1 MPLMLLFLNPI
12 HLKGTRTEVCNSS
25 HQIYGYISKKAIYCL
40 VTIVAMSRLVYRKG
54 VDLLALVIPI
64 ICKKYPNVN
73 FLIGGDGPKRIVLE
87 QTREREGLH
96 DRVSLLGA
104 LEPTRVYETLLKG
117 HIFLNTSLTEAFC
130 IAIVEAASCG

>member
-1 MPLMLLFLNPI
+1 MLLFLNPI

-64 ICKKYPNVN
+64 ICKKYPNVSYDTLSLKIVHISFQLN
-73 FLIGGDGPKRIVLE
+73 FIDRLTSSLE
-87 QTREREGLH
+87 EMVQNEL
-96 DRVSLLGA
+96 
-104 LEPTRVYETLLKG
+104 
-117 HIFLNTSLTEAFC
+117 FLNKPVKEKVFTIEFHCWVLWNQQESMKHC
-130 IAIVEAASCG
+130 